1 MRSCSSRIREQ
12 IRFPGFES
20 THHQPRVTRITARN
34 LADCDSIGAKKIE
47 NMPRAYDI
55 LRKLENGE
63 VLPIASRNDLSEAKQ
78 LAESLNA
85 YWPAEYVV
93 RECASGAEFHL
104 KQPNPADQP
113 QGAQKR
119 EYVM

>member
-63 VLPIASRNDLSEAKQ
+63 VLPIASRGDLDEAKE
-78 LAESLNA
+78 LAESLNC
-85 YWPAEYVV
+85 YWPAEYIV
-93 RECASGAEFHL
+93 REPQSGLEFHL
-104 KQPNPADQP
+104 KQQRLQNRT
-113 QGAQKR
+113 QGAHKP
-119 EYVM
+119 EYLM